1 MLMTIIWFII
11 IGAIV
16 GALARLIVPG
26 PNPMGVVLTVL
37 VGIAG
42 AVVGGVIAHAIGAGS
57 IIAFILAIV
66 VAAAVVALVSGY
78 GRGGRTRRG
87 VF

>member
-26 PNPMGVVLTVL
+26 PNPMGIILTIL
-37 VGIAG
+37 IGIAG
-42 AVVGGVIAHAIGAGS
+42 AVVGGVIANALGAGS
-57 IIAFILAIV
+57 IIAFILSIV
-66 VAAAVVALVSGY
+66 VAAVVVALVSGR
-78 GRGGRTRRG
+78 GRWGSRRG